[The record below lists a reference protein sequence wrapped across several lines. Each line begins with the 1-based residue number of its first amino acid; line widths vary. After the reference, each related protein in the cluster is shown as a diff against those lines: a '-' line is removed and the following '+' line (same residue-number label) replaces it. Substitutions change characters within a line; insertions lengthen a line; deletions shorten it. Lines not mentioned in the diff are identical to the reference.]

1 MARGLQKI
9 EAHFFGSSLFP
20 FSSSS
25 IEPLPPQLRQKAQ
38 AKKGA
43 GGKSNLKAR
52 AAAFKIV
59 CPACKLPLSDYKNF
73 KEHFESKHPKLP
85 LPTEESLAPPA

>member
-9 EAHFFGSSLFP
+9 EA
-20 FSSSS
+20 
-25 IEPLPPQLRQKAQ
+25 QQKAQ
-38 AKKGA
+38 AKKNA

-59 CPACKLPLSDYKNF
+59 CPSCKLPLSDYKNF